1 MGFCI
6 RLVRLDFSQCGPSE
20 RPERTEMVRR
30 CEREAGAQE
39 GEVRALASSWLLGGH
54 SQAMPIRDL
63 DWRISTNREYAP
75 ILRRSGRQRR
85 LLGAYVGQIGSDCTR
100 QFVIVSRLLKISGC
114 ACFQRALFVAL
125 VR

>member
-1 MGFCI
+1 
-6 RLVRLDFSQCGPSE
+6 
-20 RPERTEMVRR
+20 
-30 CEREAGAQE
+30 
-39 GEVRALASSWLLGGH
+39 
-54 SQAMPIRDL
+54 MPIHDL

-85 LLGAYVGQIGSDCTR
+85 LLGAYVGQIGSDSTQ

-114 ACFQRALFVAL
+114 ACTQRALFVVL